1 MKQALRLFACLLQW
15 LALTALP
22 GTGRAQADDHA
33 DISALLQSGQAAQA
47 LTLAE
52 QRLTEHPRDPQLRF
66 LRALAQTDAGEPE
79 RAIASFTELTQEFPE
94 LPEPYNNLA
103 VLYARQNQWDQARA
117 TLEMALRANPGYAT
131 AQENLGD
138 IYVWLASQAYS
149 KAMQLDAN
157 SAASVRPKLAL
168 IRELFGTD
176 RAR

>member
-22 GTGRAQADDHA
+22 GAVRAQADEHA

-47 LTLAE
+47 LTLA
-52 QRLTEHPRDPQLRF
+52 EHPRDPQLRF

-103 VLYARQNQWDQARA
+103 V
-117 TLEMALRANPGYAT
+117 
-131 AQENLGD
+131 
-138 IYVWLASQAYS
+138 
-149 KAMQLDAN
+149 
-157 SAASVRPKLAL
+157 
-168 IRELFGTD
+168 
-176 RAR
+176 